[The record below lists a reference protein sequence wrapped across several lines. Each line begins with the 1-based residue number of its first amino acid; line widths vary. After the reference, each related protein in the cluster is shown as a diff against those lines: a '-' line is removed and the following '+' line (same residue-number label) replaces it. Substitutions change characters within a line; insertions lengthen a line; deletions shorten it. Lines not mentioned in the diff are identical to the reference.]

1 MRPNKDSSM
10 ISLDFSSILRGQYLD
25 WLLSGMIGTMLLF
38 AAAWVLGFL
47 LSLIVAA
54 TRSSGVRLL
63 QTVAAGFV
71 DYHRNVPGLV
81 QLFVW
86 YFGIPQLLP
95 TAWQQWINGIGHNEF
110 IFATIA
116 LSLNAAAYMSEDLR
130 SGIRSL
136 PPTQLEAA
144 RALGMS
150 YVSAMRKVILPQ
162 ALKVAV
168 PPLTNQSLGLF
179 KSTSLA
185 MAIGVAEMT
194 YVTHQVE
201 NETFRT
207 FEAFAVASIFYW
219 IVSFLIMGL
228 GYAWTKRLNVQRVR

>member
-1 MRPNKDSSM
+1 MGATHVL
-10 ISLDFSSILRGQYLD
+10 SLNLSAVLQGRFLD
-25 WLLSGMIGTMLLF
+25 WFVLGGIHTLLLF
-38 AAAWVLGFL
+38 VSSWVIGFL

-54 TRSSGVRLL
+54 ARSSGLRSLNIS
-63 QTVAAGFV
+63 AAGFV
-71 DYHRNVPGLV
+71 AYHRNVPALV

-86 YFGIPQLLP
+86 YFAIPQLLP
-95 TAWQQWINGIGHNEF
+95 ASWQQLINNTGNSEF

-136 PPTQLEAA
+136 PSGQMEAA
-144 RALGMS
+144 RALGLNYIS
-150 YVSAMRKVILPQ
+150 SMRKVILPQ

-168 PPLTNQSLGLF
+168 PALVNQSLGLF

-194 YVTHQVE
+194 YASQQVE
-201 NETFRT
+201 NESFRT
-207 FEAFAVASIFYW
+207 FDAFAVASIFYW
-219 IVSFLIMGL
+219 TVSFLIMGL
-228 GYAWTKRLNVQRVR
+228 GNVWSKRLNTEKVH

>member
-1 MRPNKDSSM
+1 VLA
-10 ISLDFSSILRGQYLD
+10 LDFSSVLHGRYLE
-25 WLLSGMIGTMLLF
+25 WLISGAIRTLELF
-38 AAAWVLGFL
+38 ATSWVIGFV
-47 LSLIVAA
+47 LSLVVAA
-54 TRSSGVRLL
+54 LRSSGIRLF
-63 QTVAAGFV
+63 QSVASAFV
-71 DYHRNVPGLV
+71 GYHRNVPGLV

-95 TAWQQWINGIGHNEF
+95 TAWQQWINGVGSSEF

-136 PPTQLEAA
+136 PPQQMEAA
-144 RALGMS
+144 RALGLT

-162 ALKVAV
+162 ALRVAV
-168 PPLTNQSLGLF
+168 PPLINQSLGLF

-194 YVTHQVE
+194 YASHQVE
-201 NETFRT
+201 NESFRT
-207 FEAFAVASIFYW
+207 FEAFALASIFYW
-219 IVSFLIMGL
+219 TGSFLIMGL
-228 GYAWTKRLNVQRVR
+228 GHVWDRRLNTAAAR

>member
-1 MRPNKDSSM
+1 ML
-10 ISLDFSSILRGQYLD
+10 SLHFSSVLQGQYLE
-25 WLLSGMIGTMLLF
+25 WFVSGAVCTLLLF
-38 AAAWVLGFL
+38 AASWVIGFV

-54 TRSSGVRLL
+54 VRSSGLRLL
-63 QTVAAGFV
+63 EFLSEAFV
-71 DYHRNVPGLV
+71 GYHRNVPELV

-95 TAWQQWINGIGHNEF
+95 VTWQRWINGTGHSEF

-116 LSLNAAAYMSEDLR
+116 LGLNAAAYMSEDLR

-136 PPTQLEAA
+136 PPAQLEAA
-144 RALGMS
+144 RALGLT
-150 YVSAMRKVILPQ
+150 YVSAMRNIILPQ

-168 PPLTNQSLGLF
+168 PPLVSQSLGLF

-194 YVTHQVE
+194 YASQEVE

-219 IVSFLIMGL
+219 TVSFLIMGV
-228 GYAWTKRLNVQRVR
+228 GYTWAKRLNAQGAAT

>member
-1 MRPNKDSSM
+1 ML
-10 ISLDFSSILRGQYLD
+10 SLDLSAVLHGRYLD
-25 WLLSGMIGTMLLF
+25 WFLLGALRTLLLF
-38 AAAWVLGFL
+38 AASWTIGFL

-54 TRSSGVRLL
+54 VRSSGLRLL
-63 QTVAAGFV
+63 SATAAGFV
-71 DYHRNVPGLV
+71 AYHRNVPGLV

-86 YFGIPQLLP
+86 YFGVPQLLP
-95 TAWQQWINGIGHNEF
+95 DHWQQVINNTGNSEF

-136 PPTQLEAA
+136 PSGQLEAA
-144 RALGMS
+144 RALGLT
-150 YVSAMRKVILPQ
+150 YVSAMKRVILPQ

-168 PPLTNQSLGLF
+168 PALINQSLGLF

-194 YVTHQVE
+194 YASQQVE
-201 NETFRT
+201 NESFRT
-207 FEAFAVASIFYW
+207 FDAFAVASLFYW
-219 IVSFLIMGL
+219 TISFLIMGI
-228 GYAWTKRLNVQRVR
+228 GNVWSKRLNMEGVATK

>member
-1 MRPNKDSSM
+1 ML
-10 ISLDFSSILRGQYLD
+10 SLNFSSVLHGQYLH
-25 WLLSGMIGTMLLF
+25 WFLLGAACTLLLF
-38 AAAWVLGFL
+38 AASWVIGFL

-54 TRSSGVRLL
+54 VRSSGVRFLVA
-63 QTVAAGFV
+63 VAAGFV
-71 DYHRNVPGLV
+71 GYHRNVPELV

-86 YFGIPQLLP
+86 YFGVPQLLP
-95 TAWQQWINGIGHNEF
+95 ATWQQLINNTGNSEF

-116 LSLNAAAYMSEDLR
+116 LSLNVAAYMSEDLR

-136 PPTQLEAA
+136 PSAQLEAA
-144 RALGMS
+144 RALGLTYIS
-150 YVSAMRKVILPQ
+150 SMRKVILPQ

-168 PPLTNQSLGLF
+168 PPLVNQSLGLF

-194 YVTHQVE
+194 YASQQVE
-201 NETFRT
+201 NESFRT

-219 IVSFLIMGL
+219 TVSFLIMGL
-228 GYAWTKRLNVQRVR
+228 GNVWSKRLNMDGTR